1 LKIKEEG
8 EEVTVYIEDERID
21 ITNSKQLKDKILL
34 FIEQGFKRINLDF
47 SEVKMIDSS
56 GIGKL
61 LLSQKRL
68 KEVDG
73 KLSLVNI
80 KSDYIKKIIRLIH
93 LDEVIEVKEG

>member
-1 LKIKEEG
+1 MKIKEEG

>member
-1 LKIKEEG
+1 MRVKESQD
-8 EEVTVYIEDERID
+8 EVMIYIESKNID
-21 ITNSKQLKDKILL
+21 ITNSKQLKEKIFS
-34 FIEQGFKRINLDF
+34 FIDQGIKEIILDF
-47 SEVKMIDSS
+47 SEVQMIDSS

-68 KEVDG
+68 SEVNS

-80 KSDYIKKIIRLIH
+80 KSDYIEKIIKLIH